1 MSTTLPLLDFLK
13 EAKDTIVL
21 DVRSEAEYKQGHF
34 PSAIN
39 LPLLNNE
46 ERKIV
51 GTTYKQVGR
60 EASVIKGFELVGHK
74 FADYIK
80 LVQKLSP
87 SKKISVYCW
96 RGGMRSNTMGW
107 LLQLSDF
114 NVTVLKGGYKTFR
127 NWALEILKEE
137 RNVIILGGKTCTGK
151 TELLKK
157 LKEKGEQVIDL
168 EQLACHKGS
177 TFGALGQA
185 AQPSNEHFENVL
197 ALEWYAYNNKNVIW
211 LENESN
217 RIGGIKIPDTVFE
230 MMRKAKLIDVELPM
244 EQRLKRVLDEYGV
257 FSVELL
263 EEGTK
268 RLEKRLGNLRMTQS
282 ISFLKE
288 NKLEQW
294 AKMMLDYYDD
304 AYEHSNSKRETG
316 TIKTLA
322 IDDIVDLNVVEQ
334 LIVLANKAN

>member
-13 EAKDTIVL
+13 EAKESIVL
-21 DVRSEAEYKQGHF
+21 DVRSEGEYKQGHL
-34 PSAIN
+34 PGAIN
-39 LPLLNNE
+39 VPLLNNE

-60 EASVIKGFELVGHK
+60 EAAVIKGFELVGHK

-87 SKKISVYCW
+87 TKKISVYCW
-96 RGGMRSNTMGW
+96 RGGMRSNTMAW
-107 LLQLSDF
+107 LLQLSGF

-137 RNVIILGGKTCTGK
+137 RNVVILGGKTCTGK

-157 LKEKGEQVIDL
+157 LKETGEQVIDL

-197 ALEWYAYNNKNVIW
+197 SLEWYTYNNKNVIW

-230 MMRKAKLIDVELPM
+230 MMRKAKLIDVVLPL
-244 EQRLKRVLDEYGV
+244 EQRIKRVLDEYAV

-263 EEGTK
+263 EEGTR
-268 RLEKRLGNLRMTQS
+268 RLEKRLGNLRMTQA
-282 ISFLKE
+282 IAFLKE

-316 TIKTLA
+316 TIKTME

-334 LIVLANKAN
+334 LIVFANKMN

>member
-13 EAKDTIVL
+13 EAKESIVL
-21 DVRSEAEYKQGHF
+21 DVRSEGEYKQGHL
-34 PSAIN
+34 PGAIN
-39 LPLLNNE
+39 VPLLNNE

-60 EASVIKGFELVGHK
+60 EAAVIKGFELVGHK

-87 SKKISVYCW
+87 TKKISVYCW
-96 RGGMRSNTMGW
+96 RGGMRSNTMAW
-107 LLQLSDF
+107 LLQLSGF

-137 RNVIILGGKTCTGK
+137 RNVVILGGKTCTGK

-197 ALEWYAYNNKNVIW
+197 SLEWYTYNNKNVIW

-230 MMRKAKLIDVELPM
+230 MMRKAKLIDVVLPL
-244 EQRLKRVLDEYGV
+244 EQRIKRVLDEYAV

-263 EEGTK
+263 EEGTR
-268 RLEKRLGNLRMTQS
+268 RLEKRLGNLRMTQA
-282 ISFLKE
+282 IAFLKE

-304 AYEHSNSKRETG
+304 AYEYSNSKRETG
-316 TIKTLA
+316 TIKTME

-334 LIVLANKAN
+334 LIVFANKMN

>member
-1 MSTTLPLLDFLK
+1 MSTMLPLLDFFK

-21 DVRSEAEYKQGHF
+21 DVRSEGEYKQGHL
-34 PSAIN
+34 PGAIN
-39 LPLLNNE
+39 VPLLNNE

-60 EASVIKGFELVGHK
+60 EAAVIKGFELVGHK

-87 SKKISVYCW
+87 TKKISVYCW
-96 RGGMRSNTMGW
+96 RGGMRSNTMAW
-107 LLQLSDF
+107 LLQLSGF

-137 RNVIILGGKTCTGK
+137 RNVVILGGKTCTGK

-197 ALEWYAYNNKNVIW
+197 SLEWYTYNNKNVIW

-230 MMRKAKLIDVELPM
+230 MMRKAKLIDVVLPL
-244 EQRLKRVLDEYGV
+244 EQRIKRVLDEYAV

-263 EEGTK
+263 EEGTR
-268 RLEKRLGNLRMTQS
+268 RLEKRLGNLRMTQA
-282 ISFLKE
+282 IAFLKE

-316 TIKTLA
+316 TIKTME

-334 LIVLANKAN
+334 LIVFANKMN

>member
-13 EAKDTIVL
+13 EAKESIVL
-21 DVRSEAEYKQGHF
+21 DVRSEGEYKQGHL
-34 PSAIN
+34 PGAIN
-39 LPLLNNE
+39 VPLLNNE

-60 EASVIKGFELVGHK
+60 EAAVIKGFELVGHK

-87 SKKISVYCW
+87 TKKISVYCW

-107 LLQLSDF
+107 LLQLSGF
-114 NVTVLKGGYKTFR
+114 NVSVLKGGYKTFR
-127 NWALEILKEE
+127 NWALETLKEE
-137 RNVIILGGKTCTGK
+137 RNVVILGGKTCTGK

-197 ALEWYAYNNKNVIW
+197 SLEWYTYNNKNVIW

-230 MMRKAKLIDVELPM
+230 MMRKAKLIDVVLPL
-244 EQRLKRVLDEYGV
+244 EQRIKRVLDEYAV

-263 EEGTK
+263 EEGTR
-268 RLEKRLGNLRMTQS
+268 RLEKRLGNLRMTQA
-282 ISFLKE
+282 IAFLKE

-316 TIKTLA
+316 TIKTME

-334 LIVLANKAN
+334 LIVFANKMN

>member
-13 EAKDTIVL
+13 EAKESIVL
-21 DVRSEAEYKQGHF
+21 DVRSEGEYKQGHL
-34 PSAIN
+34 PGAIN
-39 LPLLNNE
+39 VPLLNNE

-60 EASVIKGFELVGHK
+60 EAAVIKGFELVGHK

-87 SKKISVYCW
+87 TKKISVYCW
-96 RGGMRSNTMGW
+96 RGGMRSNTMAW
-107 LLQLSDF
+107 LLQLSGF

-137 RNVIILGGKTCTGK
+137 RNVVILGGKTCTGK

-197 ALEWYAYNNKNVIW
+197 SLEWYTYNNKNVIW

-230 MMRKAKLIDVELPM
+230 MMRKAKLIDVVLPL
-244 EQRLKRVLDEYGV
+244 EQRIKRVLDEYAV

-263 EEGTK
+263 EEGTR
-268 RLEKRLGNLRMTQS
+268 RLEKRLGNLRMTQA
-282 ISFLKE
+282 IAFLKE

-316 TIKTLA
+316 TIKTME

-334 LIVLANKAN
+334 LIVFANKMN

>member
-13 EAKDTIVL
+13 EAKESIVL
-21 DVRSEAEYKQGHF
+21 DVRSEGEYKQGHL
-34 PSAIN
+34 PGAIN
-39 LPLLNNE
+39 VPLLNNE

-60 EASVIKGFELVGHK
+60 EAAVIKGFELVGHK

-87 SKKISVYCW
+87 TKKISVYCW

-107 LLQLSDF
+107 LLQLSGF
-114 NVTVLKGGYKTFR
+114 NVSVLKGGYKTFR
-127 NWALEILKEE
+127 NWALETLKEE
-137 RNVIILGGKTCTGK
+137 RNVVILGGKTCTGK

-177 TFGALGQA
+177 TFGALGQD

-197 ALEWYAYNNKNVIW
+197 AVEWYAYKNKNVIW

-230 MMRKAKLIDVELPM
+230 MMRKAKLIDVVLPL
-244 EQRLKRVLDEYGV
+244 EQRIKRVLDEYAV

-263 EEGTK
+263 EEGTR
-268 RLEKRLGNLRMTQS
+268 RLEKRLGNLRMTQA
-282 ISFLKE
+282 IAFLKE

-304 AYEHSNSKRETG
+304 AYEYSNSKRETG
-316 TIKTLA
+316 TIKTME

-334 LIVLANKAN
+334 LIVFANKMN